1 MKAAFGRS
9 IGSSFLDRSVEYGR
23 VNSTPAETGRSW
35 QQWALPSKARVPCCD
50 LPTLSIL
57 SSQPFEPWSLFGG
70 LSGPFLQR
78 AAAKT
83 TAQV

>member
-1 MKAAFGRS
+1 MGVA
-9 IGSSFLDRSVEYGR
+9 VEGK
-23 VNSTPAETGRSW
+23 G
-35 QQWALPSKARVPCCD
+35 ALCG

-57 SSQPFEPWSLFGG
+57 SSQPFEPCSLFGG